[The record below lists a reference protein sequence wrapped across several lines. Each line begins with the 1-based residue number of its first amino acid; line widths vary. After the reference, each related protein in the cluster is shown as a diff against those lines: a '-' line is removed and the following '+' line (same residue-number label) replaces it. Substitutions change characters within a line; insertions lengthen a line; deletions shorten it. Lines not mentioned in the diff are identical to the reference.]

1 MWQSIKHI
9 IFYVKTI
16 KQKTYNTDKFMI
28 ILAHKESKSKN
39 KNKEILCRHLHILM
53 YLWLI
58 IKIKD
63 RSKRRRKK
71 LIIKQLRKF
80 N

>member
-53 YLWLI
+53 YL
-58 IKIKD
+58 
-63 RSKRRRKK
+63 
-71 LIIKQLRKF
+71 
-80 N
+80 